1 MNYCNYKE
9 WMESQYPVLAEA
21 IKTTQTVDSFH
32 LAEENKQEFPHDDV
46 RFKSLLLLSASCAT
60 YHTL

>member
-1 MNYCNYKE
+1 
-9 WMESQYPVLAEA
+9 MESQYSVLAEA

-46 RFKSLLLLSASCAT
+46 R
-60 YHTL
+60 

>member
-21 IKTTQTVDSFH
+21 IKTTHTVDSFH
-32 LAEENKQEFPHDDV
+32 LAEENKQEFPHDYV
-46 RFKSLLLLSASCAT
+46 RFKSPFVIKYIMCYLS
-60 YHTL
+60 HV